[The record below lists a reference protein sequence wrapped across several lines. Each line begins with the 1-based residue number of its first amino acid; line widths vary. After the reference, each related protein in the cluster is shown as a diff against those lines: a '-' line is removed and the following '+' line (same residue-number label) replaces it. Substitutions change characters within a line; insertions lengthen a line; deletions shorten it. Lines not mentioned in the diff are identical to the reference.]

1 MSQVTRAVITGMG
14 VCLPMAQTLDELKS
28 AILAGRTGMIEVDRF
43 DASRFKGRIASTFS
57 VAAPD
62 VTPAVLRPWAE
73 RTAGYALHALRQ
85 AKAASRIAWT
95 DYAPERIAI
104 VIGTSNSGI
113 ERLEEI
119 ARAETIAQI
128 DRRKL
133 AATSIAHVTNVVATR
148 VAAKGPR
155 VTFSS
160 ACASST
166 AAVGHAMDLIRD
178 DRADLVIVVG
188 ADDVSHGIMAGFNSL
203 SALSASHTA
212 PFSEPIGITLGEG
225 AGVLVIE
232 NAALA
237 QRRGAAVIA
246 EVTGYALSGDAYHA
260 TSPDRDGRGI
270 ESAVRMALADAGLE
284 PSDIDYVS
292 AHGTGTEA
300 NDAAESQAMARLF
313 GPDVPV
319 SSSKSFL
326 GHTLGASGIIEMI
339 ATLIVAQDGYI
350 PPTVNF
356 KGLRPGCA
364 DLDYVPNTPRRQ
376 AVRRFACN
384 NYAFGGN
391 NASTIIDLQPGEA
404 PVRAA
409 AVQPVAITGAGVV
422 SALGL
427 GVSRFAEGF
436 IAGQSFQVA
445 DADIARPVARVP
457 NFSFSDPRLKV
468 FARTSPMVRFAIEAA
483 HEAKAGLDGEHSA
496 PCGLIMGIVNAA
508 QRNMERFLESVS
520 GATPELA
527 SPQHFSMTTMNAIGG
542 QVSIAHGL
550 KGYNTSLAGSL
561 AAAAYGF
568 MLVNRGRQERVI
580 VAGCDEVTPK
590 LLDFYAAMNGLV
602 RSSRAAPFD
611 GKGGFNHGEGAAALM
626 FEGLDAARA
635 RNANI
640 LALLSSVVETQDPK
654 LAGGRRDGDGLARA
668 VRLCL
673 QRAGLHAGDIGAV
686 VATGSWTA
694 AAQAAELAALRA
706 VFGEETPPVH
716 SVVEQVGLLPAAG
729 ALFNIAAAIQL
740 LQHGHPAR
748 SPAIAGTSIHK
759 QRGAIGHILVMG
771 SDITGP
777 HAAMIVSRSPDE
789 QG

>member
-1 MSQVTRAVITGMG
+1 MSEVTRAVITGMG

-28 AILAGRTGMIEVDRF
+28 AILAGQKSMIEVDRF
-43 DASRFKGRIASTFS
+43 DASQFKGRIASVFPS
-57 VAAPD
+57 AAPD
-62 VTPAVLRPWAE
+62 AAPAALRPWAE

-85 AKAASRIAWT
+85 AKAASGIAWG
-95 DYAPERIAI
+95 DHAPERIA
-104 VIGTSNSGI
+104 VVVGTSNSGI
-113 ERLEEI
+113 ERLEEV
-119 ARAETIAQI
+119 ARAGTIAEI

-133 AATSIAHVTNVVATR
+133 AATSIAHVTSVVAAC

-155 VTFSS
+155 ITFSS

-225 AGVLVIE
+225 AGVFVIE

-237 QRRGAAVIA
+237 ARRGASAIA

-270 ESAVRMALADAGLE
+270 ETAVRMALADAGLE
-284 PSDIDYVS
+284 PRDMDYVS

-313 GPDVPV
+313 GPGVPV

-339 ATLIVAQDGYI
+339 ATLVVAREGHI

-364 DLDYVPNTPRRQ
+364 DLDYVPNAPRKQ
-376 AVRRFACN
+376 AVRRFVCN

-391 NASTIIDLQPGEA
+391 NASTIIDLRPGET

-409 AVQPVAITGAGVV
+409 SVQPVAITGMGAV
-422 SALGL
+422 SALGIGL
-427 GVSRFAEGF
+427 SRFAEGF
-436 IAGQSFQVA
+436 VAGESFQVA
-445 DADIARPVARVP
+445 DSDIARPVARVP
-457 NFSFSDPRLKV
+457 NFAFSDPRLRV
-468 FARTSPMVRFAIEAA
+468 FARTSPMVRFAIEAT
-483 HEAKAGLDGEHSA
+483 HEAKAGLDGGHSA

-561 AAAAYGF
+561 AAAAYGY

-602 RSSRAAPFD
+602 RPSRATPFD
-611 GKGGFNHGEGAAALM
+611 GAGGFNHGEGAAALM
-626 FEGLDAARA
+626 FERLDTARA
-635 RNANI
+635 RNADV

-654 LAGGRRDGDGLARA
+654 LAGGRRDGEGLARA

-673 QRAGLHAGDIGAV
+673 QRAGLHADDIGAV
-686 VATGSWTA
+686 IATGSWTA
-694 AAQAAELAALRA
+694 AAQAAELAALGV
-706 VFGEETPPVH
+706 VFGENTPPVH
-716 SVVEQVGLLPAAG
+716 SVVGQVGLLPAAG

-740 LQHGHPAR
+740 LKHGHPAR
-748 SPAIAGTSIHK
+748 PPAVAGRNICK
-759 QRGAIGHILVMG
+759 EQGAVGHVLVMG

-777 HAAMIVSRSPDE
+777 HAAMIVSRPP
-789 QG
+789 GGRG